1 MIKYVKHK
9 KLEKHS
15 VAIYIKI
22 NIKNGNSVA
31 IENTLGH

>member
-15 VAIYIKI
+15 VAIYIKK
-22 NIKNGNSVA
+22 KNGNSVA